1 MKSRIALLATV
12 LFLASTAHAVNGD
25 GSAKSLHFDDT
36 GCIQNLAVKAGQN
49 YIGSNR
55 SPEALLTVF
64 GNIGFDVRT
73 VGSSWLPVETRRDDS
88 GRTFRFAHLKK
99 GNFVLYITQSGT
111 AERIC
116 ISTAD

>member
-64 GNIGFDVRT
+64 GNIGFDVRN
-73 VGSSWLPVETRRDDS
+73 VKHKIPVETRRDDS

-99 GNFVLYITQSGT
+99 GNFVFYITQSGT